1 MCSLAQALLKPQAR
15 SSHRLFA
22 QPSTRMNLPK
32 GYSQRPTRFPWASMK
47 QQDEAQRGEHRAL
60 HEGRNTPA
68 QSNKKKPLKQ
78 QWLFTAEQRHNT
90 TKRVDT
96 PLNSNTASNVYKT
109 TLLFHSGL
117 LKSSIPPPRYHSSRK
132 RWANYKLPRQKLQ
145 ELPQLQENTPPPH
158 HVSEAGNRHTAT
170 PPASGDYG
178 YKQPPADRN
187 RTRELFMCLLH
198 PERRKFIP

>member
-1 MCSLAQALLKPQAR
+1 MIFKTATRICRQDVLVFQFACKQLQRLTIPFKADRTNMCSLAQALLKPQAR

-78 QWLFTAEQRHNT
+78 QWLFTAEQCHNT
-90 TKRVDT
+90 TKRVDI

-117 LKSSIPPPRYHSSRK
+117 LKSSIP
-132 RWANYKLPRQKLQ
+132 LPKV
-145 ELPQLQENTPPPH
+145 PQLKEE
-158 HVSEAGNRHTAT
+158 VG
-170 PPASGDYG
+170 
-178 YKQPPADRN
+178 
-187 RTRELFMCLLH
+187 
-198 PERRKFIP
+198 